1 MSNWFYIRQWAAKK
15 LSYIGK
21 ELSYS
26 DASYLF
32 RAAVNYSRD
41 SKQFYALITKDDRW
55 KVVSSKD
62 DILDWKVISFNC
74 IEE

>member
-1 MSNWFYIRQWAAKK
+1 MSSWFYIRQWAIKK

-21 ELSYS
+21 ELSYN
-26 DASYLF
+26 DAKYLF
-32 RAAVNYSRD
+32 NAAVNYNRS
-41 SKQFYALITKDDRW
+41 SKQFYALLTKGDKW

-62 DILDWKVISFNC
+62 DILDWRVVSFNC